1 MENALKVACEV
12 PINIVIVCFD
22 AIKLHEDLV
31 GNELKGY
38 PEFYLGDSVT
48 PEYALIEIQLIK
60 MQKKINVDAK
70 FFQTQAIYDIDN
82 MREFRKLTRHMNC
95 KVLAGIVPLKSAG
108 MAKFMTVNE
117 VDIDNFI
124 KAKGAIYSGV
134 SVLIESLGMDFN
146 VIDKGIYSW
155 WN

>member
-1 MENALKVACEV
+1 
-12 PINIVIVCFD
+12 
-22 AIKLHEDLV
+22 
-31 GNELKGY
+31 
-38 PEFYLGDSVT
+38 
-48 PEYALIEIQLIK
+48 

-134 SVLIESLGMDFN
+134 SVLIESLGMNFN